1 MDEGFLL
8 VVAVVTAGPV
18 HVGLYLHRYRYAA
31 HTGSGCVVVLMV
43 MVVAVAVPAVMPPR
57 GVRTIFGFER
67 FVHRC
72 HDQVHGTQHVCQ
84 HMIRLYLEVVAL

>member
-1 MDEGFLL
+1 M

-18 HVGLYLHRYRYAA
+18 HMRLDLYRYRYATQA
-31 HTGSGCVVVLMV
+31 GCGCVVVLMV
-43 MVVAVAVPAVMPPR
+43 MVVAMPVPAVVPSR

-72 HDQVHGTQHVCQ
+72 HDEVHGAQHVCQ